1 MEDMFKE
8 EFKLAG
14 QALLIYAVAVG
25 AYWIFIG

>member
-1 MEDMFKE
+1 MEEVIKE
-8 EFKLAG
+8 DLKLVG